1 MKAVIIAAGYATR
14 LTNVTNNGEIAKTLL
29 PINVNGTTKPILHFL
44 LDKLEV
50 LPVLDEI
57 IVVTNNKYK
66 NQIIDSINQH
76 GSTVPVQILSDGTTQ
91 APAKG
96 ANMAMKIAN
105 DHISEDYS
113 GEILV
118 LGSDNYFEF
127 SLLNMYY
134 QFQDLCAE
142 YGDDVNII
150 ASKTYPESDREFIA
164 KNFGI
169 LETDKDN
176 YITDLAEK
184 PGIENLKSNNVSL
197 ASYMFNRQDFDLI
210 NYYMQYAQG
219 KQRDSLGYFIW
230 QIFRYW
236 HAWRILPN
244 CRPRPTKNF
253 LTLH

>member
-127 SLLNMYY
+127 SLESMYY
-134 QFQDLCAE
+134 DYQTCCANIN
-142 YGDDVNII
+142 DDINFI
-150 ASKTYPESDREFIA
+150 ASKTYPDKDKEFIA
-164 KNFGI
+164 KPCF
-169 LETDKDN
+169 
-176 YITDLAEK
+176 
-184 PGIENLKSNNVSL
+184 V
-197 ASYMFNRQDFDLI
+197 FV
-210 NYYMQYAQG
+210 
-219 KQRDSLGYFIW
+219 
-230 QIFRYW
+230 
-236 HAWRILPN
+236 
-244 CRPRPTKNF
+244 
-253 LTLH
+253 